1 MHGRVATPSE
11 LRFII
16 GADAICDS
24 GVLGELTRVVIDP
37 IARTITDLVIEPRHR
52 RGTVHLVPVGL
63 VSSASEREV
72 RLRCTESEFSALDQA
87 EEIRFIPGASGAWDY
102 PQSQMLTLP
111 YYTLSGGMGMGMG
124 AGPREVISEIT
135 PAGDVDVRRG
145 EQVQATDGAIGRVQ
159 GLVVD
164 PGDHSVTHFLLE
176 EGHMWGKKRVAI
188 PITAVTGVDDG
199 VRLRLSKREIGD
211 LPAVSVE
218 DPN

>member
-11 LRFII
+11 LQFII
-16 GADAICDS
+16 GTEVTCDD
-24 GVLGELTRVVIDP
+24 GVLGELKRVVVDP
-37 IARTITDLVIEPRHR
+37 IARTITHLVVEPPHR
-52 RGTVHLVPVGL
+52 RGTGHLVPVGL
-63 VSSASEREV
+63 VSSASEREI
-72 RLRCTESEFSALDQA
+72 RLRCTESEFSALEEA

-102 PQSQMLTLP
+102 PRSQMHTLP

-124 AGPREVISEIT
+124 AGPHEVISELT

-145 EQVQATDGAIGRVQ
+145 ESVEATDGEIGRVQ

-188 PITAVTGVDDG
+188 PITAVTGVDGG
-199 VRLRLSKREIGD
+199 VRLRLSKREIED
-211 LPAVSVE
+211 LPAVSLD
-218 DPN
+218 DPD